1 MPLDFKTPNLCGA
14 NQSLN
19 NILSAQDDMKKTLK
33 SSIAGG
39 LDASALATAV
49 GANLDTLKAN
59 ITGLLPE
66 LPTIPDINLQSEL
79 TSLLALPVGS
89 AQYLSKLASLRTQFG
104 DALSLQG
111 FDFDSLIPD
120 LLSGDLDVCGACP
133 NLSIPSG
140 AGSPILKVQNLPLP
154 DVEPVE
160 ELIAEVKEMSLDVT
174 QLSEDQL
181 TTALDNLKATFPT
194 TIAWFVI
201 NKYYYKEL
209 ANVWN

>member
-14 NQSLN
+14 NESLN

-89 AQYLSKLASLRTQFG
+89 FQYLSKLASLRTQFG

-111 FDFDSLIPD
+111 LDFDSLIPD
-120 LLSGDLDVCGACP
+120 LVSGGIDVCSSVP
-133 NLSIPSG
+133 NLSLPSG

-154 DVEPVE
+154 DVKPAE

-174 QLSEDQL
+174 QLNEDQL

-194 TIAWFVI
+194 TIA
-201 NKYYYKEL
+201 
-209 ANVWN
+209 

>member
-33 SSIAGG
+33 SSITGG
-39 LDASALATAV
+39 LDASALASAV

-120 LLSGDLDVCGACP
+120 LVSGEIDVCSSVP
-133 NLSIPSG
+133 NLSLPSG
-140 AGSPILKVQNLPLP
+140 AGTPILKVQNLPVP
-154 DVEPVE
+154 DIKPSE
-160 ELIAEVKEMSLDVT
+160 ELIAEVKEVSINMAELNQD
-174 QLSEDQL
+174 EL

-194 TIAWFVI
+194 TIA
-201 NKYYYKEL
+201 
-209 ANVWN
+209 

>member
-1 MPLDFKTPNLCGA
+1 MPLDFNTPNLCGA

-19 NILSAQDDMKKTLK
+19 NILSAQDNMKKTLK
-33 SSIAGG
+33 SSITGG

-120 LLSGDLDVCGACP
+120 LVSGEIDVCSSVP
-133 NLSIPSG
+133 NLSLPSG
-140 AGSPILKVQNLPLP
+140 AGSPILKVQNLPVP
-154 DVEPVE
+154 DFKPAE
-160 ELIAEVKEMSLDVT
+160 ELIAEVKEVSLNMAELN
-174 QLSEDQL
+174 QDQL

-194 TIAWFVI
+194 TIA
-201 NKYYYKEL
+201 
-209 ANVWN
+209 

>member
-14 NQSLN
+14 NESLN

-33 SSIAGG
+33 SSITGG

-120 LLSGDLDVCGACP
+120 LLSGDLDVCSACP

-140 AGSPILKVQNLPLP
+140 VGNPLLKVQNLPVP
-154 DVEPVE
+154 DVKPAE
-160 ELIAEVKEMSLDVT
+160 ELIAEVKEVSLDMA
-174 QLSEDQL
+174 QLDQSKL
-181 TTALDNLKATFPT
+181 DDALNNLKASFPT
-194 TIAWFVI
+194 TIA
-201 NKYYYKEL
+201 
-209 ANVWN
+209 

>member
-14 NQSLN
+14 NESLN

-111 FDFDSLIPD
+111 LDFDSLIPD
-120 LLSGDLDVCGACP
+120 LVSGGIDVCSSVP
-133 NLSIPSG
+133 NLSLPSG

-154 DVEPVE
+154 DVKPAE

-174 QLSEDQL
+174 QLNEDQL

-194 TIAWFVI
+194 TIA
-201 NKYYYKEL
+201 
-209 ANVWN
+209 

>member
-14 NQSLN
+14 NESLN
-19 NILSAQDDMKKTLK
+19 NILSAQDNMKKTLK
-33 SSIAGG
+33 SSITGG

-49 GANLDTLKAN
+49 GANLDTLKTN

-120 LLSGDLDVCGACP
+120 LISGEVDVCSSVP
-133 NLSIPSG
+133 NLSLPSG
-140 AGSPILKVQNLPLP
+140 DGNPILKVQNLPVP
-154 DVEPVE
+154 DVKPAE

-174 QLSEDQL
+174 QLSQDEL
-181 TTALDNLKATFPT
+181 NNALDNLKATFPT
-194 TIAWFVI
+194 TIA
-201 NKYYYKEL
+201 
-209 ANVWN
+209 

>member
-14 NQSLN
+14 NESLN

-111 FDFDSLIPD
+111 LDFDSLIPD
-120 LLSGDLDVCGACP
+120 LVSGGIDVCSSVP
-133 NLSIPSG
+133 NLSLPSG

-174 QLSEDQL
+174 QLNEDQL

-194 TIAWFVI
+194 TIA
-201 NKYYYKEL
+201 
-209 ANVWN
+209 

>member
-14 NQSLN
+14 NESLN
-19 NILSAQDDMKKTLK
+19 NILSAQDNMKKTLK
-33 SSIAGG
+33 SSITGG

-111 FDFDSLIPD
+111 FDFDSLIPN
-120 LLSGDLDVCGACP
+120 LVSSETDVCSGIP
-133 NLSIPSG
+133 NLSLPSG
-140 AGSPILKVQNLPLP
+140 AGTPILKVQNLPVP
-154 DVEPVE
+154 DFKPSE
-160 ELIAEVKEMSLDVT
+160 ELIAEVKEMSLDVA
-174 QLSEDQL
+174 QLSEDEL
-181 TTALDNLKATFPT
+181 NTALDNLKATFPI
-194 TIAWFVI
+194 TIA
-201 NKYYYKEL
+201 
-209 ANVWN
+209 

>member
-33 SSIAGG
+33 SSITGG

-120 LLSGDLDVCGACP
+120 LVSGEIDVCSSVP
-133 NLSIPSG
+133 NLSLPSG

-154 DVEPVE
+154 DVKPAE
-160 ELIAEVKEMSLDVT
+160 ELIAEVKEVSLNMAELN
-174 QLSEDQL
+174 QDQL

-194 TIAWFVI
+194 TIA
-201 NKYYYKEL
+201 
-209 ANVWN
+209 

>member
-33 SSIAGG
+33 SSITGG

-49 GANLDTLKAN
+49 GANLDTLKTN

-89 AQYLSKLASLRTQFG
+89 ALYLSKLASLRTQFG

-120 LLSGDLDVCGACP
+120 LVSGEIDVCSGVP
-133 NLSIPSG
+133 NLSLPSG
-140 AGSPILKVQNLPLP
+140 AGAPILKVQNLPVP
-154 DVEPVE
+154 DIRPAE
-160 ELIAEVKEMSLDVT
+160 ELIAEVKEVSINMAELN
-174 QLSEDQL
+174 QDQL
-181 TTALDNLKATFPT
+181 NTALDNLKATFPT
-194 TIAWFVI
+194 TIA
-201 NKYYYKEL
+201 
-209 ANVWN
+209 

>member
-1 MPLDFKTPNLCGA
+1 MPLDYKTPNLCGA

-19 NILSAQDDMKKTLK
+19 NILSAQDDMKNTLK
-33 SSIAGG
+33 NSITGG
-39 LDASALATAV
+39 LDASALASAV

-89 AQYLSKLASLRTQFG
+89 ALYLSKLASLRSQFG

-120 LLSGDLDVCGACP
+120 LVSGNLDVCTGVP
-133 NLSIPSG
+133 NLTLPSG
-140 AGSPILKVQNLPLP
+140 AGAPILKVDNLPLP
-154 DVEPVE
+154 DVKPAE
-160 ELIAEVKEMSLDVT
+160 ELIAEVKEMSLDVA
-174 QLSEDQL
+174 QLSEDEL
-181 TTALDNLKATFPT
+181 NTALDNLKTTFPI
-194 TIAWFVI
+194 TIA
-201 NKYYYKEL
+201 
-209 ANVWN
+209 

>member
-33 SSIAGG
+33 SSITGG
-39 LDASALATAV
+39 LDASALASAV

-120 LLSGDLDVCGACP
+120 LVSGEVDVCSSVP
-133 NLSIPSG
+133 NLSLPSG
-140 AGSPILKVQNLPLP
+140 AGTPILKVQNLPVP
-154 DVEPVE
+154 DIKPSE
-160 ELIAEVKEMSLDVT
+160 ELIAEVKEVSINMAELNQD
-174 QLSEDQL
+174 EL

-194 TIAWFVI
+194 TIA
-201 NKYYYKEL
+201 
-209 ANVWN
+209 

>member
-14 NQSLN
+14 NESLN

-33 SSIAGG
+33 SSITGG

-49 GANLDTLKAN
+49 GANLDTLKTN

-120 LLSGDLDVCGACP
+120 LISGKVDFCSSVP
-133 NLSIPSG
+133 NLSLPSG
-140 AGSPILKVQNLPLP
+140 DGNPILKVQNLPVP
-154 DVEPVE
+154 DVKPAE
-160 ELIAEVKEMSLDVT
+160 ELIAEVKEMSLDVA
-174 QLSEDQL
+174 QLSEDKL
-181 TTALDNLKATFPT
+181 NTALDNLKATFPI
-194 TIAWFVI
+194 TIA
-201 NKYYYKEL
+201 
-209 ANVWN
+209 

>member
-14 NQSLN
+14 NESLN
-19 NILSAQDDMKKTLK
+19 NILSAQDNMKKTLK
-33 SSIAGG
+33 SSITGG

-111 FDFDSLIPD
+111 FDFDSLIPN
-120 LLSGDLDVCGACP
+120 LVSGEIDVCSGIP
-133 NLSIPSG
+133 NLSLPSG
-140 AGSPILKVQNLPLP
+140 AGTPILKVQNLPVP
-154 DVEPVE
+154 DFKPSE
-160 ELIAEVKEMSLDVT
+160 ELIAEVKEMSLDVA
-174 QLSEDQL
+174 QLSEDEL
-181 TTALDNLKATFPT
+181 NTALDNLKATFPT
-194 TIAWFVI
+194 TIA
-201 NKYYYKEL
+201 
-209 ANVWN
+209 

>member
-1 MPLDFKTPNLCGA
+1 
-14 NQSLN
+14 
-19 NILSAQDDMKKTLK
+19 MKKTLK

-79 TSLLALPVGS
+79 TSLLALPIGS

-120 LLSGDLDVCGACP
+120 LVSGEIDVCSGIP
-133 NLSIPSG
+133 NLSLPSG
-140 AGSPILKVQNLPLP
+140 AGNPILKVQNLPVP
-154 DVEPVE
+154 DIKPAE
-160 ELIAEVKEMSLDVT
+160 ELIAEAKEMSFDMADVSGEV
-174 QLSEDQL
+174 LE
-181 TTALDNLKATFPT
+181 NLRSTFPT
-194 TIAWFVI
+194 TIA
-201 NKYYYKEL
+201 
-209 ANVWN
+209 

>member
-14 NQSLN
+14 NESLN

-79 TSLLALPVGS
+79 TSLLALPIGS
-89 AQYLSKLASLRTQFG
+89 VQYLSKLASLRTQFG

-120 LLSGDLDVCGACP
+120 LVSGGVDVCSGIP
-133 NLSIPSG
+133 NLSLPSG
-140 AGSPILKVQNLPLP
+140 AGNPILKVQNLPVP
-154 DVEPVE
+154 DIKPAE
-160 ELIAEVKEMSLDVT
+160 ELIAEVKEMSLDVA

-181 TTALDNLKATFPT
+181 NTALDNLKTTFPI
-194 TIAWFVI
+194 TIA
-201 NKYYYKEL
+201 
-209 ANVWN
+209 

>member
-33 SSIAGG
+33 SSITGG

-120 LLSGDLDVCGACP
+120 LVSGEIDVCSSVP
-133 NLSIPSG
+133 NLSLPSG
-140 AGSPILKVQNLPLP
+140 AGSPILKVQNLPVP
-154 DVEPVE
+154 DFKPAE
-160 ELIAEVKEMSLDVT
+160 ELIAEVKEVSLNMAELN
-174 QLSEDQL
+174 QDQL

-194 TIAWFVI
+194 TIA
-201 NKYYYKEL
+201 
-209 ANVWN
+209 

>member
-1 MPLDFKTPNLCGA
+1 MPLDFNTPNLCGA

-19 NILSAQDDMKKTLK
+19 NILSAQDNMKKTLK
-33 SSIAGG
+33 SSITGG

-120 LLSGDLDVCGACP
+120 LVSGEIDVCSSVP
-133 NLSIPSG
+133 NLSLPSG

-154 DVEPVE
+154 DVKPAE
-160 ELIAEVKEMSLDVT
+160 ELIAEVKEVSLNMAELN
-174 QLSEDQL
+174 QDQL

-194 TIAWFVI
+194 TIA
-201 NKYYYKEL
+201 
-209 ANVWN
+209 

>member
-33 SSIAGG
+33 SSITGG

-49 GANLDTLKAN
+49 GANLDTLKTN

-120 LLSGDLDVCGACP
+120 LISGEVDVCSSVP
-133 NLSIPSG
+133 NLSLPSG
-140 AGSPILKVQNLPLP
+140 DGNPILKVQNLPVP
-154 DVEPVE
+154 DIKPVE
-160 ELIAEVKEMSLDVT
+160 ELIAEVKEVSINMAELN
-174 QLSEDQL
+174 QDQL
-181 TTALDNLKATFPT
+181 NTALDNLKATFPT
-194 TIAWFVI
+194 TIA
-201 NKYYYKEL
+201 
-209 ANVWN
+209 